1 MTTLD
6 PVTTVPDTWLVL
18 GASSAIA
25 RGFARAAAAANANI
39 VLAGRDITDLEATA
53 ADLRVR
59 FDQRVEVVE
68 FDARR
73 PVSHAETLDKARTF
87 AGPSTLNLFVA
98 VGVMPSQAEID
109 ADPALMQEVIDSNF
123 TAVAQMLQRAA
134 PLLETQR
141 RGRVIV
147 LGSVAGDRGRL
158 QNYVYGAS
166 KAGLHTYLQGL
177 RARLWRAGVTVTTI
191 KPGPVDTAMTFGLP
205 RLPLLAQPDAVGAA
219 CLKAALAGREEA
231 YVPAPWRLI
240 MAVLR
245 AIPEKFFKKLS
256 I

>member
-1 MTTLD
+1 MTDL
-6 PVTTVPDTWLVL
+6 PSSVPDTWLIL

-39 VLAGRDITDLEATA
+39 VLAGRDVSDLEASA

-59 FDQRVEVVE
+59 FNQRVDVIE
-68 FDARR
+68 FDARQ
-73 PVSHAETLDKARTF
+73 PASHAETLDKARTF

-98 VGVMPSQAEID
+98 VGVMPGQAEID
-109 ADPALMQEVIDSNF
+109 ANPALVQEVVDGNF
-123 TAVAQMLQRAA
+123 TALVLLLQRAA
-134 PLLETQR
+134 PLFEAQG
-141 RGRVIV
+141 RGRIVV

-158 QNYVYGAS
+158 QNYVYGSA
-166 KAGLHTYLQGL
+166 KAGLHAYLQGL

-191 KPGPVDTAMTFGLP
+191 KPGPVDTAMTFGLQ
-205 RLPLLAQPDAVGAA
+205 RLPLLAQPDVVGSA

-231 YVPAPWRLI
+231 YVPAAWRLI
-240 MAVLR
+240 MAILC
-245 AIPEKFFKKLS
+245 AIPEKIFKKLK